1 MGAILSVGCAM
12 KYTKSSLYITLVA
25 ALALASCSG
34 LPKGTTGGGGGG
46 GGTNGNTFLNVTVTS
61 TPSSTFSF
69 AALNWSIGA
78 LSLTSSA
85 GASASIGSTP
95 SPTFDFVR
103 LQTDS
108 ANLGHSSIPATSY
121 TSLQV
126 QFNAP
131 LSSYFYNSSNVS
143 LLGCLAG
150 NVCLIPNTVTGFG
163 ANTVNVPITLTTTA
177 NANTGIRI
185 NFDLSKAVTTTG
197 GMTFD
202 FTQAGAITV
211 TTLPPT
217 SSQTSGIDTID
228 NFTGVVTATSG
239 STVTVSSFSSPSPRT
254 FTVASN
260 AEFDDPFSVCSGQ
273 ASLNC
278 LAPNQNISL
287 DGVLN
292 ADGTMT
298 ANEVDFLDRAPAV
311 NELEGVIITPL
322 SGNQFKMAL
331 TNGMGTTGLSVGTTV
346 TVNLNGAEIYLVDP
360 KSLQIS
366 DSVTG
371 FLSQGDLVM
380 GQTVMIQAGTF
391 NGTNTSITNPSRVLL
406 RYSSI
411 GGTVETPGSP
421 DFGLGEVSP
430 FLVNLIGNSVQVAT
444 FPTTAYD
451 NITSDSMS
459 TGTNTSVRG
468 LYLNPNSGASQPL
481 LAAKVRTH

>member
-1 MGAILSVGCAM
+1 M
-12 KYTKSSLYITLVA
+12 TLVA

-46 GGTNGNTFLNVTVTS
+46 GGTNGNAFLNVTVTS

-69 AALNWSIGA
+69 AALNWQIGG

-85 GASASIGSTP
+85 GTSAPIGSTP

-131 LSSYFYNSSNVS
+131 LSSYFYNSSNISVI
-143 LLGCLAG
+143 GCLPG
-150 NVCLIPNTVTGFG
+150 NVCLIPNTVAGFG
-163 ANTVNVPITLTTTA
+163 ASTVTVPITYTPTA

-185 NFDLSKAVTTTG
+185 NFDLSKAVTTAG
-197 GMTFD
+197 NGMTFD
-202 FTQAGAITV
+202 FTQTGAITV

-228 NFTGVVTATSG
+228 NFTGVVTATAG
-239 STVTVSSFSSPSPRT
+239 STVTVSSFLSPSART

-260 AEFDDPFSVCSGQ
+260 AEFDDPFSTCSGQ

-278 LAPNQNISL
+278 LAVNQNISL

-331 TNGMGTTGLSVGTTV
+331 TNGMGTTGLIVGTTV
-346 TVNLNGAEIYLVDP
+346 TVNLNGAESYVVDP
-360 KSLQIS
+360 KNLQIS
-366 DSVTG
+366 NSVTG
-371 FLSQGDLVM
+371 FLSQADLVM

-391 NGTNTSITNPSRVLL
+391 NGTTTITNPTRVLL
-406 RYSSI
+406 RYSSV
-411 GGTVETPGSP
+411 GGTVETPGNP
-421 DFGLGEVSP
+421 DFGLGQVSP

-444 FPTTAYD
+444 FPGFTAFD
-451 NITSDSMS
+451 NVATDSFS
-459 TGTNTSVRG
+459 TGTNASVRG